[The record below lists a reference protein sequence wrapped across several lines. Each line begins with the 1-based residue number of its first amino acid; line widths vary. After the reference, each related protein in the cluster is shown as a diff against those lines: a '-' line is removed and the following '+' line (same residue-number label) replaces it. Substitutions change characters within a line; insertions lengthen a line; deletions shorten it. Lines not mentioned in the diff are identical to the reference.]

1 MKRKV
6 FSMIIVL
13 LVTLCLSGCES
24 MNLGSLRFN
33 TTIEFK
39 SNGKTDVS
47 IMYATSET
55 LSDLNELSNGINN
68 EQVQKME
75 EEGWTVE
82 QYKEDEYS
90 GIKAIKKDLSI
101 SDMQELFNESQS
113 GTSDNSSIITLRKDG
128 LNYVFDS
135 NMFESIAGESASL
148 VKSFI
153 EMDDGYM
160 TFVVKLPFKA
170 VDSNA
175 TSVLDDG
182 RTLEWDLLSM
192 KDPNIHFVF
201 SLINIKLIIGVLISV
216 LVLIVACVFVFIRS
230 KKNKQRMYYR

>member
-55 LSDLNELSNGINN
+55 LSDLNQLSNGINN

-90 GIKAIKKDLSI
+90 GIKAIKRTYLSQI
-101 SDMQELFNESQS
+101 CRNCLMSLSQAHR
-113 GTSDNSSIITLRKDG
+113 IIRAL
-128 LNYVFDS
+128 
-135 NMFESIAGESASL
+135 
-148 VKSFI
+148 
-153 EMDDGYM
+153 
-160 TFVVKLPFKA
+160 
-170 VDSNA
+170 
-175 TSVLDDG
+175 
-182 RTLEWDLLSM
+182 
-192 KDPNIHFVF
+192 
-201 SLINIKLIIGVLISV
+201 
-216 LVLIVACVFVFIRS
+216 
-230 KKNKQRMYYR
+230 